1 MMDKSL
7 FIYMAVEAFIF
18 MLPIVKVFLTL
29 GTYKE
34 KVEKLERRIEKMDN
48 IDGRL
53 TTIETKL
60 DLLLSGKI
68 RSEEP

>member
-1 MMDKSL
+1 METSL
-7 FIYMAVEAFIF
+7 FVYMAIEAFIF

-34 KVEKLERRIEKMDN
+34 KVEKLEKRIEKMDT

-53 TTIETKL
+53 TTIESKI
-60 DLLLSGKI
+60 DLLIDGKLKI
-68 RSEEP
+68 ENN

>member
-1 MMDKSL
+1 MTTSL
-7 FIYMAVEAFIF
+7 FIYMAIEAFIF
-18 MLPIVKVFLTL
+18 MLPIIKVFLVL

-34 KVEKLERRIEKMDN
+34 KVEKLERRLEKMDS

-60 DLLLSGKI
+60 DLLLSGRIKN
-68 RSEEP
+68 EES

>member
-1 MMDKSL
+1 METSL
-7 FIYMAVEAFIF
+7 FVYMAIEAFIF

-34 KVEKLERRIEKMDN
+34 KVEKLEKQIEKMDT

-53 TTIETKL
+53 TTIESKI
-60 DLLLSGKI
+60 DLLIDGKLKI
-68 RSEEP
+68 ENI

>member
-1 MMDKSL
+1 METSL
-7 FIYMAVEAFIF
+7 FIYMAIEAFIF

-34 KVEKLERRIEKMDN
+34 KVEKLEKRIEKMDT

-53 TTIETKL
+53 TTIESKI
-60 DLLLSGKI
+60 DLLIDGKLKI
-68 RSEEP
+68 ENN

>member
-1 MMDKSL
+1 METSL
-7 FIYMAVEAFIF
+7 FVYMAIEAFIF

-34 KVEKLERRIEKMDN
+34 KVEKLEKRIEKMDT

-53 TTIETKL
+53 TMIESKI
-60 DLLLSGKI
+60 DLLIDGKLKI
-68 RSEEP
+68 ENN

>member
-1 MMDKSL
+1 METSL
-7 FIYMAVEAFIF
+7 FVYMAIEAFIF

-34 KVEKLERRIEKMDN
+34 KVEKLEKRVEKMDT

-53 TTIETKL
+53 TTIESKI
-60 DLLLSGKI
+60 DLLIDGKLKI
-68 RSEEP
+68 ENN